1 MALASTP
8 SLPVGLP
15 RNRRLGLSGSP
26 LNTPLSAAPGR
37 LMKWRPPSYA
47 LPHRT
52 PPTSRASRSS
62 SMAATSSRKKRVPEP
77 SFHRM
82 ALLQPSDPGDAAAFP
97 GLSDA
102 QLGSVAEDRLA
113 TAIQLS
119 APGTVAVALPLLDL
133 GFDLYPRRIR

>member
-37 LMKWRPPSYA
+37 LMKWRPPSYS

-82 ALLQPSDPGDAAAFP
+82 ALLQPSNPDDGAAGFP
-97 GLSDA
+97 GLSDP

-119 APGTVAVALPLLDL
+119 
-133 GFDLYPRRIR
+133 